1 MKTNQLI
8 ENTDLPNLLQRYQ
21 DILQDELIKIQAL
34 SFCQSAYESEKS
46 RVINEAVA
54 AGEVD
59 MKNADTRKQGEF
71 KAVDNSLGCF
81 WLNEYVKA
89 AQSKLDQVQVE
100 RKIIET
106 EVSLTKAWLYS
117 QSARQ

>member
-1 MKTNQLI
+1 MNTNKII
-8 ENTDLPNLLQRYQ
+8 ENTDLPMILQRYES
-21 DILQDELIKIQAL
+21 ILMDELTCIQSL

-46 RVINEAVA
+46 RVVNEAIA

-71 KAVDNSLGCF
+71 KATDNSLGCF

-89 AQSKLDQVQVE
+89 AQNKLDQVQVQ

-117 QSARQ
+117 QSGKL